1 MSRGFHFWH
10 SQPLE
15 RVTPPWLANPHPPAM
30 TPQANRAR
38 HLSHRFING
47 RIKGRRDGS
56 KIMIQRLN
64 KESGH
69 QEKVLLST

>member
-10 SQPLE
+10 SQLLD

-30 TPQANRAR
+30 SPQANGAR
-38 HLSHRFING
+38 HLSHRFISG

-64 KESGH
+64 KESGR